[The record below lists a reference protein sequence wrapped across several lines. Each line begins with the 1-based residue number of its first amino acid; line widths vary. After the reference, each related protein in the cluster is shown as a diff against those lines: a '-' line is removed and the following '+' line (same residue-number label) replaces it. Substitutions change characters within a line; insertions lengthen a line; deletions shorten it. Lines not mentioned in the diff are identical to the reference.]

1 MDNRPNVVEKKR
13 TKYQFYYAINFD
25 IEFDK
30 QLGDWK
36 YNTVNLPIGPLTYDA
51 IVNAMISFKYPADK
65 MQAIINNYLLDSDDT
80 TAIEEFNHM
89 QKWRKFSKDYA
100 KEIMDKF

>member
-65 MQAIINNYLLDSDDT
+65 MQAIINNYLLDSDDA

-89 QKWRKFSKDYA
+89 QKWRKFSKD
-100 KEIMDKF
+100 